1 MSITVLGRSLRLP
14 VLLVTAPVL
23 LIYAI
28 FKAPAW
34 VHDFHLSQLED
45 RVVQYPL
52 PPGGSAPSFYGP
64 QSKVSG
70 DSGDCTFHVRFDV
83 VTDRPVEEVLKHYE
97 TAAIAKADEVDAN
110 FSIDAWVQQGYTQP
124 TRREAGYEYQTVIVN
139 LDAQYLGSSLWDPR
153 CW

>member
-1 MSITVLGRSLRLP
+1 M
-14 VLLVTAPVL
+14 LLV
-23 LIYAI
+23 YAT

-34 VHDFHLSQLED
+34 IHNFQLSQLVD

-64 QSKVSG
+64 QSRVSG
-70 DSGDCTFHVRFDV
+70 DSGDCIFHMRFDV

-97 TAAIAKADEVDAN
+97 TATIAKDDEIYAD
-110 FSIDAWVQQGYTQP
+110 FSINAWVLQGYTQP
-124 TRREAGYEYQTVIVN
+124 ARQEAGYEYQTVIID
-139 LDAQYLGSSLWDPR
+139 LDAEHLGSSLWDPR